1 MIRMATLYMVATPIG
16 NLEDITLRAVRTLG
30 EVHTVACEDTRHT
43 LKLLNHLGLKK
54 PLVACYAYDEERGS
68 ARVVALLDEGK
79 DVAYCSD
86 AGTPGVSDP
95 GVMLVAMAREAGH
108 RVVPIPGPSA
118 LTALASAAGVYCKA
132 FTFDGFPSPK
142 PGRRRSRVAELMA
155 REEAFV
161 MYESPHRVARLLA
174 DIASVDSSRR
184 VCVGR
189 ELTKL
194 HEDIRAGSAE
204 ELSQAYAAV
213 GEVKGELAVLVAGLS
228 KKEARELARADEAAD
243 EGRDEPAKGD
253 QASGDGTE
261 SEARARQRAGRAGKK
276 RPRR

>member
-1 MIRMATLYMVATPIG
+1 MAILYMVATPIG

-142 PGRRRSRVAELMA
+142 PGRRRSRVAELMV

-174 DIASVDSSRR
+174 DIASVDPARR

-204 ELSQAYAAV
+204 ELSQSYAAAC
-213 GEVKGELAVLVAGLS
+213 EVKGELAVLVAGLS
-228 KKEARELARADEAAD
+228 KKEARELARADEAAG
-243 EGRDEPAKGD
+243 EGRDEPAEGD

-261 SEARARQRAGRAGKK
+261 SEAGARQRAGRAGKK